1 MVPNSR
7 VIASLHHRM
16 QLFLTL
22 NFTTYLYGTYSMC
35 QALFRHFTNTG
46 LFNPH
51 HNPTIVPISLLMN
64 EEKFNNW
71 PSMWKM

>member
-1 MVPNSR
+1 
-7 VIASLHHRM
+7 
-16 QLFLTL
+16 
-22 NFTTYLYGTYSMC
+22 MC